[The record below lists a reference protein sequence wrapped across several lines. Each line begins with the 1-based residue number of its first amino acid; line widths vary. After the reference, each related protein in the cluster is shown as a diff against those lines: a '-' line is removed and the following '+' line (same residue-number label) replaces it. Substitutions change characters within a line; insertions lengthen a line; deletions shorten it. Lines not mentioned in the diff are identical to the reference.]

1 MKATIYNIITAVI
14 GIACMVGYVVTA
26 GANAELSVLALMW
39 AAIAVISFAETILI
53 VSLDQAEQN
62 EKERQLVAQMKKNYK
77 I

>member
-14 GIACMVGYVVTA
+14 GIACMVGYVLTA

-62 EKERQLVAQMKKNYK
+62 EKELQNLRNKK
-77 I
+77 